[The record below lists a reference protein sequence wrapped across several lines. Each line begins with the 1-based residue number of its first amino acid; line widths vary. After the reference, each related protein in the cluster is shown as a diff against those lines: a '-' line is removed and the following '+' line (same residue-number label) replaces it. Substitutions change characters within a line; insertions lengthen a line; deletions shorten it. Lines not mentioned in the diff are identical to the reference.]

1 MSTTKAPTRRR
12 RFWKACTV
20 GLAVLRFRISLLHL
34 GFVRQGLAGL
44 EADLD
49 LNARTPA
56 SDRDRIDNTAIDE
69 PRLTPVG

>member
-1 MSTTKAPTRRR
+1 MTRRR

-49 LNARTPA
+49 LNTQPARTEA
-56 SDRDRIDNTAIDE
+56 ERIDAPAVVDK
-69 PRLTPVG
+69 PLLTPVS